1 MSQSIIGVCKQSGC
15 TVTTTGKCL
24 EGFPTLD
31 ECPHFTPD
39 IEADNYDEE
48 QLEGEAPDPALTRT
62 SINPPSEVVM
72 MPFGDDLTSSTSKRI
87 MGRAKTR
94 VIVLAGDVD
103 SGKTTLLTA
112 IYEKFLDGPFAGYM
126 FARSDTVPGLER
138 RCHLSRIP
146 SERMSPDTER
156 TRGPM
161 TLLHLRVRRIGN
173 VDPSQDILF
182 SDISGEDFEAARNS
196 IDVCKQMT
204 ILKRADHCLLLL
216 DGRKLASLELR
227 QKAFRGGE
235 MLLRSLLD
243 SEMLGKQSLVDVLF
257 TKYDLI
263 SSDINH
269 QTEEFLSY
277 IQQELLK
284 KFANRLAR
292 IRFHRIAARP
302 PQPGSV
308 EPAYGLE
315 GAFSSWVEETA
326 QHQHPRAPLPT
337 DLNTGREFDG
347 YLERRLP
354 DFISKEY
361 S

>member
-1 MSQSIIGVCKQSGC
+1 MSQPIVGVCKQSGC
-15 TVTTTGKCL
+15 TITTTGKCL
-24 EGFPTLD
+24 EGFPTVD
-31 ECPHFTPD
+31 ECPHFTSD
-39 IEADNYDEE
+39 TEADGYGDEE
-48 QLEGEAPDPALTRT
+48 AEGEVTDPSLIRT
-62 SINPPSEVVM
+62 SVRPPTEVVTI
-72 MPFGDDLTSSTSKRI
+72 PFGDDLTSSTSKRI
-87 MGRAKTR
+87 MGRAKTQ

-112 IYEKFLDGPFAGYM
+112 IHEKFLDGTFAGYM
-126 FARSDTVPGLER
+126 FARSETVPGFER

-146 SERMSPDTER
+146 SERMSPETER

-173 VDPSQDILF
+173 VAPPQDLLF

-196 IDVCKQMT
+196 IDVCKQMP

-216 DGRKLASLELR
+216 DGRKLASLENR

-243 SEMLGKQSLVDVLF
+243 SEMLGTQSLVDVLF

-263 SSDINH
+263 SADVNQ

-277 IQQELLK
+277 IEQELKK

-302 PQPGSV
+302 TRPGSV

-315 GAFSSWVEETA
+315 AAFPSWVEETA
-326 QHQHPRAPLPT
+326 QHKRPRAPLPA
-337 DLNTGREFDG
+337 DLSTGREFDR